1 MMQPHKGILCNYKI
15 EEELYLCWSGT
26 FFMTHWEVKNQ
37 VSELCYNK
45 LPFKKNIYIFKYIKI
60 NHIYMCVF
68 VLYMYKLVL
77 GGNKRNSSFGKRN
90 WDSEREVSVCTFF
103 FKDLFMGFCLCWVFV
118 AARWLSIVAASGGY
132 ILLQCTGFSLRCF
145 SCCKAQALEHRL
157 SSCGSWAWLLR
168 SMWDL
173 PGPTGES
180 NQCPLHYKAD
190 S

>member
-1 MMQPHKGILCNYKI
+1 M
-15 EEELYLCWSGT
+15 
-26 FFMTHWEVKNQ
+26 KNQ

-103 FKDLFMGFCLCWVFV
+103 LKIYLWVFV
-118 AARWLSIVAASGGY
+118 CVGSS
-132 ILLQCTGFSLRCF
+132 LLHVGF
-145 SCCKAQALEHRL
+145 
-157 SSCGSWAWLLR
+157 
-168 SMWDL
+168 
-173 PGPTGES
+173 P
-180 NQCPLHYKAD
+180 
-190 S
+190 